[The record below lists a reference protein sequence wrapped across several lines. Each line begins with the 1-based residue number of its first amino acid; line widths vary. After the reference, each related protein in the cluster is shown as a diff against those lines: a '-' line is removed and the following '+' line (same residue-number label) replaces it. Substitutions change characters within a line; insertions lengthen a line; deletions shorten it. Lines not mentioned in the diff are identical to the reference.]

1 MNRRYF
7 LKQTVMA
14 MLLACTL
21 LLTSCYS
28 SSKLAGRSVKAVA
41 DSVWTFSLQHPD
53 GFTMDVATMTE
64 PTEGVVVAYAATQ
77 GCHSRKQLGKV
88 VRHALRHDGYV
99 GGWLD
104 TSDSLYYFDSS
115 RLFPEDS
122 LAAAIRFGIENEQI
136 AVFVLSEGREVR
148 LDGQNTCL
156 DPEWTFQ
163 ESDFSE
169 CMHIQP
175 TDDTIVVK
183 LHWRLAMWELLDFS
197 LAQFDSLVNTLCSTN
212 DCFELTYWDFMEDV
226 MSDIPANRRG
236 KFLYERMNEI
246 CPNRVTAVH
255 IKNET
260 VNLERFATM
269 SPGYRVLMICRK
281 RYY

>member
-1 MNRRYF
+1 MYRRIF
-7 LKQTVMA
+7 PKKAMA
-14 MLLACTL
+14 TLLFASTL

-41 DSVWTFSLQHPD
+41 DSVWTFSLRHPD

-77 GCHSRKQLGKV
+77 GCHSRKQLGRV

-122 LAAAIRFGIENEQI
+122 LAAAIRFGIENGQI

-148 LDGQNTCL
+148 L
-156 DPEWTFQ
+156 
-163 ESDFSE
+163 
-169 CMHIQP
+169 
-175 TDDTIVVK
+175 K
-183 LHWRLAMWELLDFS
+183 
-197 LAQFDSLVNTLCSTN
+197 
-212 DCFELTYWDFMEDV
+212 
-226 MSDIPANRRG
+226 
-236 KFLYERMNEI
+236 
-246 CPNRVTAVH
+246 
-255 IKNET
+255 
-260 VNLERFATM
+260 
-269 SPGYRVLMICRK
+269 
-281 RYY
+281 